1 MTRKQR
7 LLVVL
12 GLAISVIFLVIAFH
26 DQHLDEVWGYIQQ
39 ANMPLLIFA
48 SVWFFSSVW
57 VIALRWQYLLRGI
70 KLVPVKT
77 LYELVCISYMGNNIY
92 PLRVGEL
99 LRVVLLE
106 RSDHV
111 PIVKSTVVVVLE
123 RIFDGIVMLT
133 FVVVAIALLDIDS
146 PELRA
151 IASFGTPLFVI
162 ALAVFFTLAFQP
174 NLLRHVVTWFSRF
187 LPGRLREIALK
198 LAEDVL
204 AALESLRSPSDLA
217 KSVITSYLS
226 WMLEATVYWIVAFA
240 FNLHTPFA
248 AMLLVI
254 GVINLAGL
262 IPASPGGFGIFEYMT
277 VLALSVA
284 LGYDRTQVTAFAV
297 VAHIVIWLP
306 VTVVGFYYLIKRGL
320 GIGAVT
326 HIDQLEKEAAA
337 S

>member
-1 MTRKQR
+1 MTLKQR
-7 LLVVL
+7 VLVVL
-12 GLAISVIFLVIAFH
+12 GLAISVIFLGIAFH

-39 ANMPLLIFA
+39 ANTPLLIVAAIWYFP
-48 SVWFFSSVW
+48 SVW

-70 KLVPVKT
+70 QHVSVKT

-99 LRVVLLE
+99 LRIVLLQ

-111 PIVKSTVVVVLE
+111 PIVKSSVVVVLE

-133 FVVVAIALLDIDS
+133 FVVVAIALLDIES
-146 PELRA
+146 AELRA
-151 IASFGTPLFVI
+151 IADFGTPTFLV
-162 ALAVFFTLAFQP
+162 ALLVFFVLAFKP
-174 NLLRHVVTWFSRF
+174 NLLRKLVTFFSRF
-187 LPGRLREIALK
+187 LPGKLREIVLK

-204 AALESLRSPSDLA
+204 AALESLRSPADLA
-217 KSVITSYLS
+217 KTVIASYLS
-226 WMLEATVYWIVAFA
+226 WVLEATVYWIVAYA
-240 FNLHTPFA
+240 FNLHVPFA

-306 VTVVGFYYLIKRGL
+306 VTVVGFYYLIRRGL

-326 HIDQLEKEAAA
+326 NIDQLEKEVAA